1 MNTVTLTSPRSRL
14 WALRVLVVVLAV
26 SMTVAIGNAADSRG
40 SSAAPVAT
48 VAWALVTMA
57 LVVALVVP
65 SPLALT
71 VVRLLA
77 PGTLPAAVAA
87 VALGGGAVW
96 GSIALVIAVL
106 VSMIALSAEVA
117 EALVQGSAYGREYR
131 LPLRTPAMLV
141 IPTVLVWSVWCMV
154 VLGAV
159 LEHGD
164 VRGKRVLSLEVDFL
178 HRLKGQGAQRHG
190 APARQFVE
198 QPFEVL
204 GR

>member
-159 LEHGD
+159 LELAAGHWLLGP
-164 VRGKRVLSLEVDFL
+164 VLAVVACVLGWLLAPRL
-178 HRLKGQGAQRHG
+178 HRLS
-190 APARQFVE
+190 
-198 QPFEVL
+198 
-204 GR
+204 